1 MGLASGVRGR
11 TWRKKRKMLGEKDFG
26 LRRRRR
32 RRSGKWPR
40 IMILFTGNATMRSKA
55 EKCYTQMYHS

>member
-26 LRRRRR
+26 LRR
-32 RRSGKWPR
+32 
-40 IMILFTGNATMRSKA
+40 TGGGGGGVGNGHGLWVYLLVMPL
-55 EKCYTQMYHS
+55 